1 MIKQYTTLILDMYGV
16 ILNEPKGRLLDYS
29 RDNLSKEEYS
39 RIEELIHKERLF
51 DKAGAGEIDAREFM
65 NMLGYSDWEYHSK
78 RYIDNYLTL
87 DSGFIEFAEKV
98 KDKYELV
105 LLSNDIA
112 EWSEYICEKFG
123 LNKYFAHKTV
133 SASVKCRKPELK
145 IYDLTLEAIGKS
157 PYECI
162 FVDNNVK
169 NLHSA
174 EEVGIAPILF
184 DRENEH
190 YDGMTVYSFKELLG
204 IIG

>member
-98 KDKYELV
+98 KD
-105 LLSNDIA
+105 
-112 EWSEYICEKFG
+112 
-123 LNKYFAHKTV
+123 
-133 SASVKCRKPELK
+133 
-145 IYDLTLEAIGKS
+145 
-157 PYECI
+157 
-162 FVDNNVK
+162 
-169 NLHSA
+169 
-174 EEVGIAPILF
+174 
-184 DRENEH
+184 
-190 YDGMTVYSFKELLG
+190 
-204 IIG
+204 